1 MKFYIRKLGTNEL
14 GYRGGMQ
21 RIGQFF
27 LISKK
32 CNGTFFP
39 RLSKKINNDHTEII
53 IFDVNRE
60 KTSTLNLHYHNDKHN
75 KTNGS
80 RDEFRIYL
88 NRSFAPHNYWFKP
101 NDILLFE
108 KKENSIYHMTHIRE
122 VSRKHNKINEKINT
136 NHFLTNDNLY
146 SIIR

>member
-14 GYRGGMQ
+14 GYRGGIQ
-21 RIGQFF
+21 KNGQFF

-39 RLSKKINNDHTEII
+39 RLSKKINNDHTEID

-60 KTSTLNLHYHNDKHN
+60 KTSKLNLHYHNDKHN
-75 KTNGS
+75 KINGS

-88 NRSFAPHNYWFKP
+88 NRSFVSHNYWFKP

-108 KKENSIYHMTHIRE
+108 KK
-122 VSRKHNKINEKINT
+122 KIL
-136 NHFLTNDNLY
+136 F
-146 SIIR
+146 II